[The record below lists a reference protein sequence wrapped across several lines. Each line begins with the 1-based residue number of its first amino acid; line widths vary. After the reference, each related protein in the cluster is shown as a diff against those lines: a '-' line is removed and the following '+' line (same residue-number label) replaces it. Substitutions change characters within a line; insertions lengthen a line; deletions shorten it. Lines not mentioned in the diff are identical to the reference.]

1 MRYSLRQ
8 LQIFDEVARGLSY
21 TRAAEVLNL
30 TQPAV
35 FAQVKQLEDQVGAAL
50 IERLGRR
57 LFLTE
62 AGAAVRDSAAEVL
75 AEIARM
81 EMRLADLRGLV
92 RGRLRIAA
100 VSTAEYSVPAR
111 IGAFT
116 AAHPG
121 IEVELTVGNR
131 QELLE
136 RFARN
141 ADDLYILGTPPEGL
155 EAVAEVYAEN
165 PLVLIAPP
173 GHALAAE
180 RGIAPGR
187 LAGLPF
193 LMREQGSGTRIA
205 TERFLAEHGLQVALR
220 MELGSNEA
228 IKQGV
233 MAGLGLAVLSRGTLD
248 LELRHGALVLL
259 DVQGFPL
266 PRHWHVVYPSGKR
279 LSVAA
284 AAFLAALRAGSAVGS
299 AAQSR

>member
-1 MRYSLRQ
+1 MKYSLRQ
-8 LQIFDEVARGLSY
+8 MQIFDEVARSLSY
-21 TRAAEVLNL
+21 TRAAETLNL

-35 FAQVKQLEDQVGAAL
+35 FAQVKQLEDQVGTAL
-50 IERLGRR
+50 IERLGRK
-57 LFLTE
+57 LYLTE
-62 AGAAVRDSAAEVL
+62 AGAAVQEAATEVL

-81 EMRLADLRGLV
+81 EMRLADLGGLA

-100 VSTAEYSVPAR
+100 VSTAEYTVPAR

-155 EAVAEVYAEN
+155 EAVTEVYAEN
-165 PLVLIAPP
+165 PLVLVAPP
-173 GHALAAE
+173 GHALASE
-180 RGIAPGR
+180 PQIAAAR
-187 LAGLPF
+187 VAALPF

-205 TERFLAEHGLQVALR
+205 TERFFAERGLNVAAR

-233 MAGLGLAVLSRGTLD
+233 MAGLGLAVLSRSTLEM
-248 LELRHGALVLL
+248 ELRHGALLLL

-266 PRHWHVVYPSGKR
+266 PRHWHVAYPAGKR

-284 AAFLAALRAGSAVGS
+284 KAFLAALRQPSLVGTG
-299 AAQSR
+299 AQRG